1 MITLQDRKTFADVS
15 IIIKMMSK
23 NMQEK
28 INPNFIKLIED
39 NKDTEYISYI
49 DSSIPLKN
57 QKLNPD
63 TKTLLALIYRDY
75 LCSEDEQKNLLISE
89 KQEIIKQEDETRK
102 KYEINFAKRKIY
114 QNDEVTTTSLIEY
127 KKESL
132 FIRII
137 NKIKNFFNLIDI
149 K

>member
-1 MITLQDRKTFADVS
+1 M
-15 IIIKMMSK
+15 
-23 NMQEK
+23 
-28 INPNFIKLIED
+28 
-39 NKDTEYISYI
+39 
-49 DSSIPLKN
+49 
-57 QKLNPD
+57 
-63 TKTLLALIYRDY
+63 IYRDY
-75 LCSEDEQKNLLISE
+75 LCSEDERKNLLISE

>member
-23 NMQEK
+23 DMQEK

-49 DSSIPLKN
+49 DSNIPLKK
-57 QKLNPD
+57 QKLSPD

-75 LCSEDEQKNLLISE
+75 LCSEDERKNLLIAE
-89 KQEIIKQEDETRK
+89 KQEIAKREAETRK
-102 KYEINFAKRKIY
+102 KYEINFEKRKIY

-132 FIRII
+132 FTRII
-137 NKIKNFFNLIDI
+137 NKIKKFFNFN
-149 K
+149 

>member
-1 MITLQDRKTFADVS
+1 
-15 IIIKMMSK
+15 
-23 NMQEK
+23 MQGK

-75 LCSEDEQKNLLISE
+75 LCSEDERKNLLISE

>member
-1 MITLQDRKTFADVS
+1 MITLQDRNTFADVS

-75 LCSEDEQKNLLISE
+75 LCSEDERKNLLISE

>member
-75 LCSEDEQKNLLISE
+75 LCSEDERKNLLISE

>member
-75 LCSEDEQKNLLISE
+75 LCSEDERKNLLISE

-137 NKIKNFFNLIDI
+137 NKIKNFFNFN
-149 K
+149 

>member
-23 NMQEK
+23 DMQEK

-49 DSSIPLKN
+49 DSNIPLKR

-63 TKTLLALIYRDY
+63 AKTLLALIYRDY
-75 LCSEDEQKNLLISE
+75 LCSEDERKNLLIAE
-89 KQEIIKQEDETRK
+89 KQEIAKQEAETRK
-102 KYEINFAKRKIY
+102 KYEINFEKRKIY

-132 FIRII
+132 FTKII
-137 NKIKNFFNLIDI
+137 NKIKNFFNFN
-149 K
+149 